1 MTIVWDDLAIEG
13 DKRSY
18 GRPVGSG
25 IVTRSLSVKD
35 GRTPKRVLIPLRGRR
50 LFHPTIYQALIGRN
64 PFIDGLVY
72 LTRRSFIDVLLEL
85 SNLGL
90 VELKVL

>member
-1 MTIVWDDLAIEG
+1 MTIVWDDLAIKG

-25 IVTRSLSVKD
+25 ILPKD